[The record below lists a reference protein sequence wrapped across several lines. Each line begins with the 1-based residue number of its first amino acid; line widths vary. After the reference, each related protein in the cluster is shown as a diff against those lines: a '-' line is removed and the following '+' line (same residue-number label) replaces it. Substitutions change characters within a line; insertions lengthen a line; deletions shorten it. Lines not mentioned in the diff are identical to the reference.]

1 MKHLH
6 PPKIAKPAG
15 AKPVKKKQQLRGPKT
30 IEKVISVNDISPV

>member
-6 PPKIAKPAG
+6 RPKITKPAG

>member
-6 PPKIAKPAG
+6 PRITKPAV
-15 AKPVKKKQQLRGPKT
+15 AKPVKKKRPLRGPKT